1 MHSQHQPKW
10 GTRLRNETQLFC
22 GWPGLPGLVPR
33 PSLPPRSPHP
43 AVARRSCRECR
54 VWWAAGHAPCPAA
67 NRINGLKAGD
77 WSLVTST
84 PFHLILRSQRGEKW
98 PDVRS
103 LSDLRLFY
111 CGIEETGQLS
121 RSISLNRPNYSPR
134 SSAKS
139 ASVPQSLATNAQAG
153 QAPRR
158 ASAGIASSIS
168 SSRNNAAGCFSPRPE
183 GAPQTRPG
191 GVTALGNRDPIPCAV
206 PCLGAFGGALR
217 S

>member
-1 MHSQHQPKW
+1 MS
-10 GTRLRNETQLFC
+10 TR
-22 GWPGLPGLVPR
+22 P
-33 PSLPPRSPHP
+33 
-43 AVARRSCRECR
+43 
-54 VWWAAGHAPCPAA
+54 
-67 NRINGLKAGD
+67 
-77 WSLVTST
+77 ST
-84 PFHLILRSQRGEKW
+84 PFRLIFRSQRGEKR

-121 RSISLNRPNYSPR
+121 RSIALNRPNYSPR
-134 SSAKS
+134 SSEKS

-158 ASAGIASSIS
+158 ASTGIASSIS

-191 GVTALGNRDPIPCAV
+191 GVTALGNRDPIPCAL
-206 PCLGAFGGALR
+206 CLAWARLGDSEIVKSGEMGY
-217 S
+217 

>member
-1 MHSQHQPKW
+1 MLMPNDIRAFVPG
-10 GTRLRNETQLFC
+10 GTFFFTVNRLERRRRLLTDDIDDLRSVFIDAHRR
-22 GWPGLPGLVPR
+22 R
-33 PSLPPRSPHP
+33 PFTID
-43 AVARRSCRECR
+43 A
-54 VWWAAGHAPCPAA
+54 
-67 NRINGLKAGD
+67 
-77 WSLVTST
+77 ST

-121 RSISLNRPNYSPR
+121 RSIALNRPNYSPR
-134 SSAKS
+134 SSEKS

-168 SSRNNAAGCFSPRPE
+168 SSRNTAAGCFSPRPE

-191 GVTALGNRDPIPCAV
+191 GVTALGNDPIPCAR
-206 PCLGAFGGALR
+206 CLAWARLEGL
-217 S
+217 